1 MELQYPK
8 GFKKKK
14 KERGKKKSL
23 NGGGIDAWMEGGI
36 GGEGWQDGGM
46 KKEGIWFSVYKTEA
60 KDL

>member
-1 MELQYPK
+1 MD
-8 GFKKKK
+8 GA
-14 KERGKKKSL
+14 R
-23 NGGGIDAWMEGGI
+23 D